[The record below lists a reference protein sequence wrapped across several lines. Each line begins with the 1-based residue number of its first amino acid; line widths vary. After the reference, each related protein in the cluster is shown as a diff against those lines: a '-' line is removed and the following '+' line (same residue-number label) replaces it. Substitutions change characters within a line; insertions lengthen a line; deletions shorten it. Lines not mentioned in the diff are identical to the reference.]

1 MAKDINYRG
10 SFLQKMFTA
19 LEQNEDMTLGEIM
32 YSFLHKDNL
41 NGKHFWH
48 GSDEEI
54 YTALENFTK
63 FGLEQD
69 EPLDEQAFTFWR
81 EKQQFGLK

>member
-1 MAKDINYRG
+1 
-10 SFLQKMFTA
+10 MFTA

-32 YSFLHKDNL
+32 YSFLHRDNL

-69 EPLDEQAFTFWR
+69 
-81 EKQQFGLK
+81 